1 MSALVKFLVTFLFVV
16 IILWLSVFNR
26 ESVEFSLYPLVLD
39 PLSIPLAIIMLGC
52 VLAGFIWGALIVWL
66 NSGAIRSEAR
76 RLRREVKSLEQET
89 AKKEIL

>member
-26 ESVEFSLYPLVLD
+26 SAVEFSVYPFVLD
-39 PLSIPLAIIMLGC
+39 ALSVPLAIIILGS
-52 VLAGFIWGALIVWL
+52 VLIGFIWGALIVWL
-66 NSGAIRSEAR
+66 NGGKTRSEAR

-89 AKKEIL
+89 AKKEIV

>member
-26 ESVEFSLYPLVLD
+26 AAVEFSVYPLLLD
-39 PLSIPLAIIMLGC
+39 SLSIPLAIIILGC
-52 VLAGFIWGALIVWL
+52 VLIGFIWGALIVWL
-66 NSGAIRSEAR
+66 NGGTTRSEAR
-76 RLRREVKSLEQET
+76 RLRREVKNLEQET